1 MNKKIAALLIALM
14 LVTTYVT
21 YKSLDKVELDVFEFE
36 EYDDQDFDL

>member
-14 LVTTYVT
+14 LATTYVA

-36 EYDDQDFDL
+36 EDDDQDFDL